1 MIKVIISTNT
11 DRNTVIV
18 PDETTIR
25 AILEDNKVQ
34 VGVGTVSLDG
44 IPLHTDDLD
53 KTLIEMEVSDS
64 CFLTSVVKSDN
75 AR

>member
-18 PDETTIR
+18 PSETTIR
-25 AILEDNKVQ
+25 TILEDNKVQ
-34 VGVGTVSLDG
+34 VGIGTVSLDG
-44 IPLHTDDLD
+44 IPLHADDLH
-53 KTLIEMEVSDS
+53 KTLEEMEVLDS

>member
-18 PDETTIR
+18 PGETTIR
-25 AILEDNKVQ
+25 TILADNKVQ
-34 VGVGTVSLDG
+34 VGIGTVSLDG
-44 IPLHTDDLD
+44 IPLHADDLD
-53 KTLIEMEVSDS
+53 KTLEEMEVLDS

>member
-11 DRNTVIV
+11 DRKTIIV
-18 PDETTIR
+18 PETTSLR
-25 AILEDNKVQ
+25 QLLVDNEVP
-34 VGVGTVSLDG
+34 VGAGTVSLDG
-44 IPLHTDDLD
+44 VPLHADDLD
-53 KTLIEMEVSDS
+53 NTLVDMEIGES

>member
-18 PDETTIR
+18 SRATVIR
-25 AILEDNKVQ
+25 QLLEDNQVA

-44 IPLHTDDLD
+44 IPLYADDFN
-53 KTLIEMEVSDS
+53 KTLDEMDVSDS